1 MIHGSLRG
9 FWCDVLSICLLDV
22 GSWYDLSAVPQCAPE
37 RSFFLWKSASVREW
51 KKLPCAVAKAQNVDC
66 SALQA
71 AALIVPVGK
80 S

>member
-37 RSFFLWKSASVREW
+37 RFFFYGSPQAFASGRSCRVLLQRLRTLIVLPC
-51 KKLPCAVAKAQNVDC
+51 KLP
-66 SALQA
+66 L
-71 AALIVPVGK
+71 
-80 S
+80 